1 MLNISATDSEIKCI
15 LQISKDI
22 QPDLDNYCM
31 IITEVNQTGR
41 QDLILERSM
50 PLLLHFLHSAILFL
64 LLDGVQG
71 LVKQS
76 GKIMGIIAIS
86 IYLIWDLTINA

>member
-41 QDLILERSM
+41 QDLILERSTL
-50 PLLLHFLHSAILFL
+50 LLLHFLHSAIFFL
-64 LLDGVQG
+64 ASGWCTGVSEAIRENQG
-71 LVKQS
+71 NYRNKY
-76 GKIMGIIAIS
+76 IF
-86 IYLIWDLTINA
+86 DLGFNN

>member
-1 MLNISATDSEIKCI
+1 MLNNSATDSEIKCI

-41 QDLILERSM
+41 QDLILERSTL
-50 PLLLHFLHSAILFL
+50 LLLHFLHSAILFL

-71 LVKQS
+71 LAKQS
-76 GKIMGIIAIS
+76 GKIRGIIAIS

>member
-1 MLNISATDSEIKCI
+1 MI

-41 QDLILERSM
+41 RDLILERSM